1 MDQGSTMKGSAVHN
15 FAPTVTKF
23 CVMWEGQALP
33 HDTKFGNSRCEI
45 VGRRVIFIW
54 SLIHGLR
61 WSGLIK
67 AEPGTL
73 YVVWSSFRNSLDEWA
88 SINVI
93 KGKHPIVGWFE
104 SGDHLLASGGGIRRQ
119 RRRIPTPDASKW
131 SPDSYDPTSGC
142 FPFILY
148 LWNKQQVMSINLT
161 TWSTMQNHVVVDHI
175 VFYVI
180 HSQWGTVI
188 WLEDKEPR

>member
-1 MDQGSTMKGSAVHN
+1 MDQGSTMKRSAVHN

-67 AEPGTL
+67 AEPGRPDKWFDTH
-73 YVVWSSFRNSLDEWA
+73 YPRNLSYHRLANKRSTHTEWHRFICWCIILPMTPHQCV
-88 SINVI
+88 SYCFVHTHTYFIN
-93 KGKHPIVGWFE
+93 H
-104 SGDHLLASGGGIRRQ
+104 
-119 RRRIPTPDASKW
+119 
-131 SPDSYDPTSGC
+131 
-142 FPFILY
+142 FI
-148 LWNKQQVMSINLT
+148 MR
-161 TWSTMQNHVVVDHI
+161 
-175 VFYVI
+175 
-180 HSQWGTVI
+180 HSQHH
-188 WLEDKEPR
+188 WLTL